1 MTSLYCPSTG
11 ITIKISA
18 VLSYFGLPSGQKRIP
33 PHNDNQAG
41 NWPSRTVFN
50 IVKWI
55 RRLLQLREVR
65 LRGKR
70 ISALFITTRGW
81 LAAATRAVIAGWVR
95 SALLAA
101 GIDASPGSFRSAVG
115 SSRLDS
121 GSSLDDVLSRG
132 NLRSC
137 RTFFNH
143 YYRQVQK
150 SSSDWSIASVGSFSA
165 VRQASQATANAVSL
179 LVMVG
184 FSYGIVFWADW
195 AQLRSPTNIYLHSGY
210 I

>member
-1 MTSLYCPSTG
+1 MTSLLSIDGDNYQDLGSSVIFWPAFGSKTDIAAQRQSDWKLAVQDRCP
-11 ITIKISA
+11 
-18 VLSYFGLPSGQKRIP
+18 
-33 PHNDNQAG
+33 
-41 NWPSRTVFN
+41 VFN

-55 RRLLQLREVR
+55 RRLLHLREVR

-70 ISALFITTRGW
+70 ISALFITTRER

-101 GIDASPGSFRSAVG
+101 RIDASPRSFRSAVG
-115 SSRLDS
+115 SSRLNS

-132 NLRSC
+132 NWRSC

-150 SSSDWSIASVGSFSA
+150 S
-165 VRQASQATANAVSL
+165 
-179 LVMVG
+179 
-184 FSYGIVFWADW
+184 
-195 AQLRSPTNIYLHSGY
+195 
-210 I
+210 

>member
-1 MTSLYCPSTG
+1 
-11 ITIKISA
+11 
-18 VLSYFGLPSGQKRIP
+18 
-33 PHNDNQAG
+33 
-41 NWPSRTVFN
+41 
-50 IVKWI
+50 
-55 RRLLQLREVR
+55 
-65 LRGKR
+65 
-70 ISALFITTRGW
+70 
-81 LAAATRAVIAGWVR
+81 VIAGWVR

-195 AQLRSPTNIYLHSGY
+195 AQLRSPINIYIVGTSKVFDLNSFSPPFYVHRGAIPHFLYSFTVRSTLPAGRKQTGLNMGQAEA
-210 I
+210 IDLK